1 MIKGGLC
8 MKELIQQLSN
18 IPDAYDDFILGT
30 INYAKKDPS
39 HISILK
45 EFMRNKE
52 NLTSSDVIA
61 FIISQPD
68 FHTYSATKKIE
79 CVS

>member
-1 MIKGGLC
+1 
-8 MKELIQQLSN
+8 MKELIKQLSN
-18 IPDAYDDFILGT
+18 IPDTYDDFILGT

-39 HISILK
+39 HINILK
-45 EFMRNKE
+45 EFMKKNK

-61 FIISQPD
+61 FIVGQPD
-68 FHTYSATKKIE
+68 FHSYSAAKKME